1 MMGVGCA
8 VAAAGMLLGA
18 EPIASEAASYQR
30 FQMAL
35 EAMDPMRNA
44 RRWSK
49 RPRHARDTII
59 HARWFGLFLR
69 ECVCA
74 TLLRR
79 AAHWARWTHRHTQV
93 TRSISCRVVPGWK
106 PHGSPMRDAAFGP
119 VADAGPAPETLP
131 TDGVTNHQRPT
142 AWMRCRMGAAAATIC
157 HFSHLPPSWFVREP
171 LFAHSGKR
179 QCGQDE
185 NLCHAVW
192 MRWMNSS

>member
-30 FQMAL
+30 FQIAL

-49 RPRHARDTII
+49 RTRHARDT
-59 HARWFGLFLR
+59 RSFGRFLR

-119 VADAGPAPETLP
+119 VADAGPAPEALP

-157 HFSHLPPSWFVREP
+157 HFLQLVSSFVVCSRP

-179 QCGQDE
+179 QCGQGGRI
-185 NLCHAVW
+185 CATPS
-192 MRWMNSS
+192 R

>member
-1 MMGVGCA
+1 MMGAGCA

-35 EAMDPMRNA
+35 EAIDPMRNA

-49 RPRHARDTII
+49 RTRHARDTII
-59 HARWFGLFLR
+59 HVL
-69 ECVCA
+69 
-74 TLLRR
+74 
-79 AAHWARWTHRHTQV
+79 

-106 PHGSPMRDAAFGP
+106 PYCSPMRDAAFGP
-119 VADAGPAPETLP
+119 VADAGPAPEALP

-157 HFSHLPPSWFVREP
+157 HFLQLVSSFVVCSRP

-179 QCGQDE
+179 QCGRGGRT
-185 NLCHAVW
+185 CATPS
-192 MRWMNSS
+192 R